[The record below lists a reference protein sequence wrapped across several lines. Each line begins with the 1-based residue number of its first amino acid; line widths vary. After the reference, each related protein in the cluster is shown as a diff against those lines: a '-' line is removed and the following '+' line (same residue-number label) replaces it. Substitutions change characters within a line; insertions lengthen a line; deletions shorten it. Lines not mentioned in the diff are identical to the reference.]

1 MQLKR
6 LSLIIN
12 LKTLVNN
19 KRGYDWLEM
28 MTTEN
33 KKMLLTIDPV
43 SMDMN
48 SSA

>member
-12 LKTLVNN
+12 LKPLVNN

-48 SSA
+48 TTA

>member
-28 MTTEN
+28 MTMEN
-33 KKMLLTIDPV
+33 KKMLLTIELV

-48 SSA
+48 TTA